1 MKWKISAKRDM
12 CAKSLQSCPT
22 RCDPMDPAPV
32 STGLSRQEH
41 CSGSPCPPPGDLPDP
56 GTNLRPSVSCRAGRL
71 VTTSATWRPRH
82 VSTLESC
89 FFLAVQGLRS
99 RTALTRNQAHALRWK
114 PWVWTTRPPGKSTGE
129 DPPRWAWPWFQAS
142 AWPRG
147 PGWGTD
153 LLESG
158 VPRAR
163 WASCPTLCPAE
174 PGARRK
180 AHSGV
185 GYLSSSYLI
194 LPAPVLQVLPSA
206 HPEHRRKK
214 ELWS

>member
-1 MKWKISAKRDM
+1 MLKEICVLSRFSRVRLFATPWTRLLCPRDSPGRNT
-12 CAKSLQSCPT
+12 AVGRHALLQGIFPT
-22 RCDPMDPAPV
+22 RGQTCVPPSPA
-32 STGLSRQEH
+32 GQ
-41 CSGSPCPPPGDLPDP
+41 
-56 GTNLRPSVSCRAGRL
+56 A
-71 VTTSATWRPRH
+71 TSATWRPRH

-99 RTALTRNQAHALRWK
+99 RTALTRNPAHALRWK